1 MLLEEMTSRKQI
13 ELLGGGFFA
22 PLLPLVPGPD
32 RLGQMEMLTTYIRKA
47 FGRRPRGCWIQ
58 DYAWE
63 PGFTSSLEAC
73 GFDFTFLQER
83 QFRMAGVDS
92 GRPAITEDQGR
103 SLIVFPAFDAGE
115 SFPKIVPFHEAVA
128 DLRSRH
134 GDLPLVC
141 IMYPGSAARELWA
154 ASGLESP
161 DVFFERA
168 FAALQKESL
177 VVETTTPSR
186 YLKATQK
193 LNRAYFSSSAS
204 ALLLEKSCPAAR
216 TEKTGNDGALEGF
229 GSSRRILL
237 RHEESLLLYAKMQYV
252 RILVSQLRGDKSRK
266 KSAQEELWKAQC
278 GDAYW
283 NGPSGGFFRPRLR
296 SAAYSALILAE
307 KTTRQRGGFSSGVTM
322 ADIDFDGEREIL
334 YQGGEFNAYVRL
346 KGGAIFELDSLRTL
360 TNYASVIASQDPN
373 ARRGGPRHC
382 FQDSIAKSGGF
393 GQEIASCREAIYGL
407 EDSDRPAHLAV
418 LTKTVFIRKRYTF
431 RKVALSVTYEIANR
445 ENDTLNFRFCSE
457 LNLQAGDQPDAVGL
471 EGQRN
476 GTEKVEL
483 SSSNKAAASG
493 LDLLRIENR
502 AAGEH
507 LELRADRPFELLAL
521 PLFQNVPANGTEAK
535 VYQGASILVGW
546 DLSVPPD
553 ASVKVVLNLELR
565 P

>member
-1 MLLEEMTSRKQI
+1 
-13 ELLGGGFFA
+13 
-22 PLLPLVPGPD
+22 
-32 RLGQMEMLTTYIRKA
+32 
-47 FGRRPRGCWIQ
+47 
-58 DYAWE
+58 
-63 PGFTSSLEAC
+63 
-73 GFDFTFLQER
+73 
-83 QFRMAGVDS
+83 
-92 GRPAITEDQGR
+92 
-103 SLIVFPAFDAGE
+103 
-115 SFPKIVPFHEAVA
+115 
-128 DLRSRH
+128 
-134 GDLPLVC
+134 
-141 IMYPGSAARELWA
+141 
-154 ASGLESP
+154 
-161 DVFFERA
+161 
-168 FAALQKESL
+168 
-177 VVETTTPSR
+177 
-186 YLKATQK
+186 
-193 LNRAYFSSSAS
+193 
-204 ALLLEKSCPAAR
+204 
-216 TEKTGNDGALEGF
+216 
-229 GSSRRILL
+229 
-237 RHEESLLLYAKMQYV
+237 
-252 RILVSQLRGDKSRK
+252 
-266 KSAQEELWKAQC
+266 
-278 GDAYW
+278 
-283 NGPSGGFFRPRLR
+283 
-296 SAAYSALILAE
+296 
-307 KTTRQRGGFSSGVTM
+307 M

-418 LTKTVFIRKRYTF
+418 LTKEVVLEQSGRKKTVFIRKRYTF